1 MRQSLRAVSSLAA
14 PRARN
19 ATPCLALPLE
29 VPQGA
34 SYVRLMKK
42 ILLLTML
49 LAAGPLVRA
58 QDAAVDERINKLAGQ
73 VQDLAD
79 SKEALRKDLD
89 ALAKEVRDLRDQA
102 SKPNDTYATQ
112 DDVKRLAAKLE
123 EIDKKR
129 QDDQQMI
136 LDKIAELG
144 KTLSASSGRHVAVAA
159 PPDVPAAA
167 DHGTAGTANDK
178 GYYYQ
183 IQSGDTLSA
192 IAKAYREKMHLKVTS
207 DDILKA
213 NPGLDDRRMPVG
225 KKIFI
230 PALQ

>member
-1 MRQSLRAVSSLAA
+1 
-14 PRARN
+14 
-19 ATPCLALPLE
+19 
-29 VPQGA
+29 
-34 SYVRLMKK
+34 MKK
-42 ILLLTML
+42 IFLLTML

-89 ALAKEVRDLRDQA
+89 ALAKEVRDLRDQVG
-102 SKPNDTYATQ
+102 KPNDTYATQ

-144 KTLSASSGRHVAVAA
+144 KTLSANSGRHVAAVA
-159 PPDVPAAA
+159 PPDVPATA
-167 DHGTAGTANDK
+167 DHGSAAAGNDK
-178 GYYYQ
+178 GYYYP
-183 IQSGDTLSA
+183 IKSGDTLGA
-192 IAKAYREKMHLKVTS
+192 IAKAYREQLHLKVTA

-213 NPGLDDRRMPVG
+213 NPGLDDRKMPVG

-230 PALQ
+230 PAVQ